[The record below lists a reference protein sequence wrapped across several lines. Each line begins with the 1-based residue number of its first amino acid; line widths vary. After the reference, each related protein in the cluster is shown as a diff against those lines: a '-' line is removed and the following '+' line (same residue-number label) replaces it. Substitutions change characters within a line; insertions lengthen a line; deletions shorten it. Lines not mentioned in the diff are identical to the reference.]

1 MQKHNFARL
10 LSTFLPYLTHSLSRN
25 SRQAAGEGAG
35 ERRRKSLLAFPQQH
49 LVVCHIFAY
58 ANPESHCEPVSLSL
72 SPRGARCSRAAL
84 GASFSSS
91 HNRLENL
98 IYFDASR
105 KHCSQFSIF
114 QFYFQFYFS
123 AFIFPFSFI
132 FFLFACRGAVTNF
145 CHLLLLLPC
154 FVLVCKKGLTH
165 VALPAE
171 LCEKLTGFGTDC
183 TRDR

>member
-25 SRQAAGEGAG
+25 SRQAGAG

-132 FFLFACRGAVTNF
+132 YFFCLLAEGQLQIFAICYSCCR
-145 CHLLLLLPC
+145 
-154 FVLVCKKGLTH
+154 VLCLYAKRV
-165 VALPAE
+165 
-171 LCEKLTGFGTDC
+171 
-183 TRDR
+183 

>member
-25 SRQAAGEGAG
+25 SRQAAGEEAG

-84 GASFSSS
+84 GASSSSS

-132 FFLFACRGAVTNF
+132 YFFCLLAEGQLQIFAICYSCCR
-145 CHLLLLLPC
+145 
-154 FVLVCKKGLTH
+154 VLCLYAKRV
-165 VALPAE
+165 
-171 LCEKLTGFGTDC
+171 
-183 TRDR
+183 